1 MPRNMFEHLGTDR
14 HIKSVVCKADRGYA
28 VAVLRHAFGEAVSIS
43 KCNKV
48 KFISPV
54 SVKVKSVFRKEEFGW
69 AFPV

>member
-1 MPRNMFEHLGTDR
+1 MFSL
-14 HIKSVVCKADRGYA
+14 
-28 VAVLRHAFGEAVSIS
+28 AVSMS

-54 SVKVKSVFRKEEFGW
+54 SVKVKSVFRQEEFGW

>member
-1 MPRNMFEHLGTDR
+1 MW
-14 HIKSVVCKADRGYA
+14 
-28 VAVLRHAFGEAVSIS
+28 AVSMS

-54 SVKVKSVFRKEEFGW
+54 SVKVKSVFRKEELGW